1 MASLSEPEAK
11 YRSLI
16 NKIAPELDIRKLE
29 INAEGMA
36 NDVVIVNSEF
46 VFRFAKGELGHSS
59 YFREIRAL
67 EVLRGHVEIPIP
79 VPFYTAEDV
88 IAYHFLPGESFTRD
102 KLAALNLDDQK
113 TAAGHLAAFL
123 RGMHAINDPDLPLT
137 AAPVRIEQFQEQYRR
152 AREVLFPLLL
162 PHQVDWVQRV
172 YSFIDLPGAFDV
184 EPTLSHGD
192 LAPYH
197 ILFNPQHKR
206 LSGVIDFGVSGL
218 GDPASDLGALL
229 QYYGPEFVSQMAEMY
244 PGIDRYLPRAS
255 FYAQAIEIQWV
266 LLGLDRGENFWFTAH
281 LGGWR
286 GLDIGKQ

>member
-1 MASLSEPEAK
+1 MASLLDPEAK

-16 NKIAPELDIRKLE
+16 RTIAPDLDIHKLE
-29 INAEGMA
+29 INMDGMA
-36 NDVVIVNSEF
+36 NDVVIVNSEL

-59 YFREIRAL
+59 YFREIHAL
-67 EVLRGHVEIPIP
+67 EVLRGQVDLPIP
-79 VPFYTAEDV
+79 VPFYTAQDV

-102 KLAALNLDDQK
+102 RLVALSPDDLK
-113 TAAGHLAAFL
+113 AAAGQLAAFL
-123 RGMHAINDPDLPLT
+123 RVMHAINDPALPLT
-137 AAPVRIEQFQEQYRR
+137 AAPVRVEQFQEQRRR

-162 PHQVDWVQRV
+162 PHQVDWVEQL
-172 YSFIDLPGAFDV
+172 YAFMDQPAAFDV
-184 EPTLSHGD
+184 EPVLSHHD

-197 ILFNPQHKR
+197 ILFNPQSRR

-229 QYYGPEFVSQMAEMY
+229 QYYGPEFVSQMAEAY
-244 PGIDRYLPRAS
+244 PSMDQYLPRAR

-266 LLGLDRGENFWFTAH
+266 LLGLDSGEQFWFTAH

-286 GLDIGKQ
+286 GLDSATK